1 MERLC
6 AEEDD
11 MTPPP
16 PAGQRPE
23 DASGRTGVT
32 FEVMYQGQ
40 PIGTSRLEGHDAAM
54 GVAFGAF
61 EPLPAYQAVRPLFLL
76 FTEAEEARR
85 RGEAALAEEQL
96 AAYYQARDA
105 LQLTLQT
112 AEGHVVPASA
122 IHIADWGDLGRE
134 VEVHIS
140 DPVFWQEH
148 HLG

>member
-1 MERLC
+1 
-6 AEEDD
+6 

-23 DASGRTGVT
+23 DASGHTGVT
-32 FEVMYQGQ
+32 FEVMYHGQ
-40 PIGTSRLEGHDAAM
+40 PIGRSRLEGHDAAM

-61 EPLPAYQAVRPLFLL
+61 EPSPAYQAVRSLFLL
-76 FTEAEEARR
+76 FTAAAEARR
-85 RGEAALAEEQL
+85 RGETALAEEQL

-112 AEGHVVPASA
+112 VAGQVVPTRV

-140 DPVFWQEH
+140 DPAFWQEH